1 MPLALINSSKGAW
14 PNPSRE
20 HYFTGFYFPVIAWIS
35 LSTRPLKQA
44 EIIKYTQW
52 NGKGLFNKGVNEK
65 NQLNFIHSYIF

>member
-20 HYFTGFYFPVIAWIS
+20 HHFTGFYFPVIAWIS